1 MRRRRRFTRKFKPR
15 RFVRRRGRAGKARP
29 IRIGYRY

>member
-1 MRRRRRFTRKFKPR
+1 MRRRRFTRRPR
-15 RFVRRRGRAGKARP
+15 GKRFIRRRGRAGKARP